1 MKFLNGAIAAALIST
16 FAASAQAQ
24 DEGAYINIGVDAVEF
39 DAYNVGGKLG
49 YNFNETFGV
58 EAQGS
63 FGIIDD
69 KEDFFGTEIKSG
81 VDNSFGAFGVARF
94 PATDKIELFARAGYH
109 FTKFGFSG
117 DGENIT
123 ANTDGFALGVGG
135 QYFFSA
141 ADGIRVEYS
150 YFDIGSVESDGDE
163 FEADGGGDIFSVSY
177 VRKF

>member
-1 MKFLNGAIAAALIST
+1 MKFLKIAVAATTLT
-16 FAASAQAQ
+16 AFAASAQAQ
-24 DEGAYINIGVDAVEF
+24 DEGAYLNIGIDAVEF

-69 KEDFFGTEIKSG
+69 KEDFFGTEVKAG
-81 VDNSFGAFGVARF
+81 VDNSFGAFGVVRF
-94 PATDKIELFARAGYH
+94 PASDQIEIFARAGYH

-117 DGENIT
+117 DGESISVD
-123 ANTDGFALGVGG
+123 TDGFALGVGG
-135 QYFFSA
+135 QYFFTGS
-141 ADGIRVEYS
+141 DGIRVEYS
-150 YFDIGSVESDGDE
+150 YFDIGSIEADGDE

>member
-1 MKFLNGAIAAALIST
+1 MKFLNATLTAVTLSA
-16 FAASAQAQ
+16 FAATAQAQ
-24 DEGAYINIGVDAVEF
+24 DEGAYINVGIDAVEF
-39 DAYNVGGKLG
+39 DAYNIGGKLG

-69 KEDFFGTEIKSG
+69 KEEFFGTEIKSG
-81 VDNSFGAFGVARF
+81 VDSSFGAFGVVRF
-94 PATDKIELFARAGYH
+94 PVSDEIELFGRAGYH

-117 DGENIT
+117 EGESIT
-123 ANTDGFALGVGG
+123 ADTDGFALGVGG
-135 QYFFSA
+135 QYFFSE